1 MNSAEI
7 GLIGLAV
14 MGQNLVMN
22 MDDHGY
28 TVAVFNR
35 TTARTTEFLAGP
47 ARGTRVIGTYSI
59 EELVANLRRPR
70 RVMLMVKAGRAVDA
84 TIERLVPLLD
94 EGDIII
100 DGGNSHFEDSSRRAS
115 ELGELGLLFI
125 GTGISGGE
133 EGARHGPSI
142 MPGGEPAAWP
152 RVQGLLQ
159 AIAAKVADGTPCCDW
174 VGSGGAGHYTKMVH
188 NGIEYGDMQV
198 IAEAYHL
205 MRSGLGMTYPEMAS
219 VFRRWGDGLLDSYLI
234 DITADILGHTDE
246 QGEPTVETIL
256 DAAGQ
261 KGTGKW
267 TVISSLHLGYPMT
280 LVAEAVY
287 ARVVSALRDQR
298 LEAAGVLGSEAP
310 SPVGDA
316 DLLGEGF
323 VGAIH
328 DALYASKIV
337 SYAQGFMLLDAAATE
352 YGWDLDYGRIAQL
365 WREGCIIRAAFLDD
379 ITAAFERRADLPSL
393 LLDRFFIDA
402 LHKAEPGWRQVVAR
416 AVGHGIPVPAYSSA
430 LAFYDAYRSERLPA
444 NLVQAQRDYFGAHTY
459 ERVDRPRGEFFHTD
473 WTGTGGAATSGSYQ
487 A

>member
-1 MNSAEI
+1 
-7 GLIGLAV
+7 
-14 MGQNLVMN
+14 MGQNLVLN
-22 MDDHGY
+22 MDDHGFK
-28 TVAVFNR
+28 VAVHNR

-47 ARGTRVIGTYSI
+47 ARGTGVIGTQSI
-59 EELVANLRRPR
+59 EELVGALKSPR
-70 RVMLMVKAGRAVDA
+70 RIMLMVKAGRAVDL
-84 TIERLVPLLD
+84 TIERLIPLLD

-100 DGGNSHFEDSSRRAS
+100 DGGNSHFEDSTRRTRQLRNS
-115 ELGELGLLFI
+115 GILFV
-125 GTGISGGE
+125 GTGVSGGE

-142 MPGGEPAAWP
+142 MPGGDPAAWP
-152 RVQGLLQ
+152 RVREILQ

-174 VGSGGAGHYTKMVH
+174 VGPDGAGHYTKMVH

-205 MRSGLGMTYPEMAS
+205 MRVGLGMSYCEMAS

-234 DITADILGHTDE
+234 DITADILDHTGE
-246 QGEPTVETIL
+246 RGEPTLELIL

-298 LEAAGVLGSEAP
+298 IEAAAVLGSR
-310 SPVGDA
+310 VGQ
-316 DLLGEGF
+316 LGSLRQGEGDGF
-323 VGAIH
+323 VEAIH

-337 SYAQGFMLLDAAATE
+337 SYAQGFMLLGAASKE
-352 YGWDLDYGRIAQL
+352 HGWDLDYGRIAQL

-379 ITAAFERRADLPSL
+379 ITVAFARRPDLPSL
-393 LLDRFFIDA
+393 LLDEFFVEA
-402 LHKAEPGWRQVVAR
+402 LRKAEAGWRRVVAA
-416 AVGHGIPVPAYSSA
+416 AVGSGIPVPAYSSA

-459 ERVDRPRGEFFHTD
+459 ERIDRPRGEFFHTD
-473 WTGTGGAATSGSYQ
+473 WTGTGGATTSGSYQ

>member
-1 MNSAEI
+1 MTTAHI

-14 MGQNLVMN
+14 MGQNLVLN
-22 MDDHGY
+22 MDDHGF
-28 TVAVFNR
+28 TVAVYNR

-47 ARGTRVIGTYSI
+47 ARDTRVIGTSGI
-59 EELVANLRRPR
+59 EELVASLGSPR
-70 RVMLMVKAGRAVDA
+70 RIMLMVKAGGAVDD
-84 TIERLVPLLD
+84 TIARLVPLLD

-100 DGGNSHFEDSSRRAS
+100 DGGNSHFEDSTRRTR
-115 ELGELGLLFI
+115 ELRDRGLLFV
-125 GTGISGGE
+125 GAGVSGGE

-142 MPGGEPAAWP
+142 MPGGEAAAWP
-152 RVQGLLQ
+152 EVKSILR

-174 VGSGGAGHYTKMVH
+174 VGPDGAGHYTKMVH

-205 MRSGLGMTYPEMAS
+205 MRIGLGMTYPEMAY
-219 VFRRWGDGLLDSYLI
+219 VFRSWDEGLLDSYLI
-234 DITADILGHTDE
+234 DITADILDHTDE
-246 QGEPTVETIL
+246 RGEPTLEMIL

-267 TVISSLHLGYPMT
+267 TVISSLDLGYPMT

-287 ARVVSALRDQR
+287 ARVVSALHEQR
-298 LEAAGVLGSEAP
+298 IEAAGVLGSRVVQ
-310 SPVGDA
+310 PVA
-316 DLLGEGF
+316 VGEDF
-323 VGAIH
+323 VEAIH

-337 SYAQGFMLLDAAATE
+337 SYAQGFMLLRAAAAD
-352 YGWDLDYGRIAQL
+352 YGWDLDYGRIAGL

-379 ITAAFERRADLPSL
+379 IAAAFARRPDLPSL
-393 LLDRFFIDA
+393 LLDRFFVEA
-402 LHKAEPGWRQVVAR
+402 LRKAEAGWRRVVAA
-416 AVGHGIPVPAYSSA
+416 AVSRGIPVPAYSSA
-430 LAFYDAYRSERLPA
+430 LAFYDSYRSERLPA

-473 WTGTGGAATSGSYQ
+473 WTGTGGPATSGSYQ